1 MTRPFDF
8 GQAANDGI
16 SVLPAL
22 PPLPVVGDVLTVASI
37 TAGVVQLAYGPGG
50 GGTTGAYLPLAGGTL
65 TGPLMLAADPAVDL
79 EAGTKHYTDTKV
91 STALATVSGSYLA
104 LAGGTMTGSLFLPA
118 AAPTN
123 PVQAATKGYVDS
135 QVAAIPAGVTTFNT
149 RAGVVTLTGAD
160 VSGATGLLVSGGTMT
175 GVLALA
181 ADPTADPQAATKHYV
196 DYQVGA
202 VAAAG
207 VTAIYYS
214 ARTTVTTASDP
225 GSGHVQWNVPMSP
238 PSIGVA
244 TEIYISGTSSQ
255 NVDWT
260 LFWAGLQVG
269 QRIVIEDRTD
279 HTQVARWLIAGTVVN
294 HGSWLTIPVS
304 PYGPLMN
311 LSWVNN
317 QALIVAVVGIG
328 GDQYVP
334 IEQAR
339 NTARLQA
346 QWVTGAIVANDTVWL
361 AYDAPYAGT
370 INSLTYFTGN
380 GSFTVAIQINGVSV
394 TGLGAVAVSSATP
407 ATTNATAAR
416 TFTAG
421 QRITAVIAAATGS
434 PTDALL
440 SLAVTWS

>member
-1 MTRPFDF
+1 V
-8 GQAANDGI
+8 
-16 SVLPAL
+16 VLPANTTIGSVTG
-22 PPLPVVGDVLTVASI
+22 PF
-37 TAGVVQLAYGPGG
+37 LA
-50 GGTTGAYLPLAGGTL
+50 LAGGTL
-65 TGPLMLAADPAVDL
+65 TGPLL
-79 EAGTKHYTDTKV
+79 
-91 STALATVSGSYLA
+91 
-104 LAGGTMTGSLFLPA
+104 LPA
-118 AAPTN
+118 ATPTN
-123 PVQAATKGYVDS
+123 PVQAATKDYVDTK
-135 QVAAIPAGVTTFNT
+135 VAAVPAGVTTFNT
-149 RAGVVTLTGAD
+149 RAGAVSLTSAD
-160 VSGATGLLVSGGTMT
+160 VSGATGLLTSGGTMT
-175 GVLALA
+175 GALALA
-181 ADPTADPQAATKHYV
+181 ADPTTDPQAATKHYV

-238 PSIGVA
+238 PSIGTA

-260 LFWAGLQVG
+260 LFWAALEVG

-279 HTQVARWLIAGTVVN
+279 HTQVARWLISGTVVN

-317 QALIVAVVGIG
+317 QNLIVAVVGIG

-339 NTARLQA
+339 NFAKLQA

-380 GSFTVAIQINGVSV
+380 GSFTVAIQINGTNV
-394 TGLGAVAVSSATP
+394 TGLSAVAVSSATP
-407 ATTNATAAR
+407 ATATATAAR
-416 TFTAG
+416 TFVAG
-421 QRITAVIAAATGS
+421 QRITAVITGATGS